1 MKVITIGNIGQ
12 FRELREVWNTIYAKD
27 PDANAFDSWAWL
39 CGWLESTPRKWLVLG
54 VQPNDSLQFAQ
65 TNQGQGVPAKITI
78 ESSPYVSFMVFSER
92 KKESKNILS
101 MGGYPHADHAGFV
114 CLPEYVDE
122 AIPALAVFIREQ
134 LQWDTLRLP
143 QVYDPRLDLFLRH
156 LSSRRI
162 TIEEG
167 EGTSCPYISLPDTWE
182 QYFNTYLGS
191 STRKGLKND
200 LNKIRRLEGFHVTE
214 TQTGDM
220 ESHIDTLLKLW
231 QTRWE
236 LKSDDLYM
244 GLKLEDVLNIKRSFL
259 RSCFEENRLWL
270 TILWDGKTP
279 IAAGAVF
286 LDPARKNFCIL
297 KIAANY
303 DYAQY
308 SPGNIWCLHAIR
320 YAIEKGYKICDFGR
334 GTEKYKF
341 SLGCKERF
349 NRNVVVVRMGPLKK
363 TLMRL
368 KSRLHI
374 RARIKR
380 LTGFFGT
387 PAGSRV

>member
-1 MKVITIGNIGQ
+1 MQVTIIDDISH
-12 FRELREVWNTIYAKD
+12 FRALRRTWDAVYTGD
-27 PDANAFDSWAWL
+27 PDATAFDSYAWL
-39 CGWLESTPRKWLVLG
+39 RGWLESTPRKWLVLG
-54 VQPNDSLQFAQ
+54 VQRHDPLQQAHASEVENGSPHIPGASDRYVAFMAFSAR
-65 TNQGQGVPAKITI
+65 TNG
-78 ESSPYVSFMVFSER
+78 
-92 KKESKNILS
+92 SKTILS
-101 MGGYPHADHAGFV
+101 MGGYPHADHTGFV
-114 CLPEYVDE
+114 CLPESVDE
-122 AIPALAVFIREQ
+122 AIPALAVFVREQ

-167 EGTSCPYISLPDTWE
+167 KGTSCPYISLPDTWE

-220 ESHIDTLLKLW
+220 ESHIDTLLKIW

-244 GLKLEDVLNIKRSFL
+244 DLKLEDVLNIKRSFL

-270 TILWDGKTP
+270 TILWDGETP
-279 IAAGAVF
+279 IAGGAVF
-286 LDPARKNFCIL
+286 IDADKKNFCIL

-320 YAIEKGYKICDFGR
+320 YAIEKGYKICDFGK

-349 NRNVVVVRMGPLKK
+349 NRNVVVVRMGSVKK
-363 TLMRL
+363 FLMRL
-368 KSRLHI
+368 RSQLHI

-380 LTGFFGT
+380 LTGFAVA
-387 PAGSRV
+387 PAGSRG